1 MRPEGAR
8 KLDSRNLTLISKP
21 INYTHLYSGSHY
33 LLVCKEFIHSLLQVL
48 QLVSRGGGQR
58 GQVLHDGAQGRGEA
72 AAARRLLLLRA
83 LLRPLPPRRLQEEQV
98 SRFINVYVASLG

>member
-1 MRPEGAR
+1 MENSAR
-8 KLDSRNLTLISKP
+8 HEHGHQMCACLSVAEIQRLAPDLI
-21 INYTHLYSGSHY
+21 THD
-33 LLVCKEFIHSLLQVL
+33 LLVRKEFIHSALQVL

-58 GQVLHDGAQGRGEA
+58 GQVLHDGAQGRGET

-98 SRFINVYVASLG
+98 SSRFINTE